1 MELDA
6 SQSAAVAELDE
17 RLSDEAEVLS
27 TAQQKVMRQLETNN
41 KNECDE
47 LEQKIEMRRTLLD
60 QKVNTSL
67 SAHLVDDLIRITV
80 EIQRI
85 VPCTEYCTEL
95 LP

>member
-67 SAHLVDDLIRITV
+67 SAHLVDDLIQITM
-80 EIQRI
+80 EIQWI
-85 VPCTEYCTEL
+85 VPCIEYCTEL